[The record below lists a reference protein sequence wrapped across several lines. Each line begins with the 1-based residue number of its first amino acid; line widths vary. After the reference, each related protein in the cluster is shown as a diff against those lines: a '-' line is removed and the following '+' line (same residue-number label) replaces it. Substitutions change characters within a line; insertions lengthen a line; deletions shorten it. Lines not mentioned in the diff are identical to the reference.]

1 MTDHQT
7 TVAAAVRVTRA
18 AALFDRLVATL
29 LAHLDPAAQDPASQG
44 EPAARDT
51 DAGARDQVQLREQ
64 LDAFFPE
71 FRQLYGGLLVKHIG
85 AKRLSGVLEV
95 LHSEAVQVY
104 FRALQAMEPE
114 LIEGLQKLTKRMVVV
129 ASAGSP
135 A

>member
-7 TVAAAVRVTRA
+7 TAAAAVRVTRA

-29 LAHLDPAAQDPASQG
+29 LAHLEPAGQEPDMASQ
-44 EPAARDT
+44 E
-51 DAGARDQVQLREQ
+51 GASLDPGAHAELRER

-71 FRQLYGGLLVKHIG
+71 FRQLYGSLLVKHIG
-85 AKRLSGVLEV
+85 ARSLPSVLEV

-114 LIEGLQKLTKRMVVV
+114 LIGGLQQLTKRMAVV

>member
-1 MTDHQT
+1 MTDLQT
-7 TVAAAVRVTRA
+7 TAATAVRVTRA

-29 LAHLDPAAQDPASQG
+29 LAHVDPAEQDPAATEAAAQDPS
-44 EPAARDT
+44 
-51 DAGARDQVQLREQ
+51 AGGQAELRER

-71 FRQLYGGLLVKHIG
+71 FRQLYGSLLVKHIG
-85 AKRLSGVLEV
+85 AQWLPGVLEV
-95 LHSEAVQVY
+95 LRSDAVQVY

-114 LIEGLQKLTKRMVVV
+114 LIGGLQKLTKRMAVV

>member
-7 TVAAAVRVTRA
+7 TAATAVRVTRA

-29 LAHLDPAAQDPASQG
+29 LAHLDADAQDPAAQVPAAQD
-44 EPAARDT
+44 
-51 DAGARDQVQLREQ
+51 AGAGGQAELRER

-71 FRQLYGGLLVKHIG
+71 FRQLYGSLLVKHIG
-85 AKRLSGVLEV
+85 AKWLPGVLEV
-95 LHSEAVQVY
+95 LCSEAVQVY

-114 LIEGLQKLTKRMVVV
+114 LIGGLQQLTKRMAVV